1 MRVMR
6 QKALLRLPMN
16 LLSGLQQVNYIMTKL
31 NALVCEVY
39 ANFFGRSRQQQ
50 INDVRK
56 TAACSKQQI
65 NSYFVWQ
72 QYVTY
77 CC

>member
-39 ANFFGRSRQQQ
+39 ANFL
-50 INDVRK
+50 DVLANNK
-56 TAACSKQQI
+56 
-65 NSYFVWQ
+65 
-72 QYVTY
+72 
-77 CC
+77 